1 MSGNLTDELKLLETS
16 FPSITWT
23 YASSGD
29 CRIYTGKV
37 LDVIVV
43 TVFMPERQFVIHS
56 MARDIITRYLTGA
69 EAEVNFL
76 LHNDTM
82 FSIDQFRD
90 ALGKFFEHAEH
101 YVKRNYIEQK
111 REIIYGE
118 RHY

>member
-23 YASSGD
+23 YATNGD

>member
-1 MSGNLTDELKLLETS
+1 MSGNLTAELKLLETS

-23 YASSGD
+23 YATNGD

-43 TVFMPERQFVIHS
+43 TVFMPERH
-56 MARDIITRYLTGA
+56 LTGA